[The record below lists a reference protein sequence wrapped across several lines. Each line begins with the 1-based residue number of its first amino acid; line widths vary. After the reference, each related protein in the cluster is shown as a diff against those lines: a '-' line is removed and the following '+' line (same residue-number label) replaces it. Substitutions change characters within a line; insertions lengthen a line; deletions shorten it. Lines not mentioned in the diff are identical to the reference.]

1 MWPMSLTRSLHKNL
15 KNNTQ
20 VLPLETLRVAGFLLT
35 EYSQFA
41 IIWTYCNNKEPVMK
55 ALNALI
61 KQENAWAS
69 MFNGRFVA
77 YEVATV
83 AGRKRVAE
91 MIDCKLS
98 PENLSCDGELPRSQV
113 QARYRALTGAAQDL
127 VKLDPSMA
135 QFMYEFGE

>member
-1 MWPMSLTRSLHKNL
+1 
-15 KNNTQ
+15 
-20 VLPLETLRVAGFLLT
+20 
-35 EYSQFA
+35 
-41 IIWTYCNNKEPVMK
+41 MK

-61 KQENAWAS
+61 AQENSWAS
-69 MFNGRFVA
+69 MFNGKFVA

-98 PENLSCDGELPRSQV
+98 PENLSCDGELSIAQTR
-113 QARYRALTGAAQDL
+113 ARYRALTSAAQDL
-127 VKLDPSMA
+127 VRLDPSMV